1 VLNLHMNKL
10 KLTTATT
17 EIKGDTLTPVTIYL
31 KIRDIF
37 PHSLLLE
44 STDYQP
50 GSNCYTYI
58 CFGPLADFQIADKE
72 ILTRLCDG
80 TRTQARISPEL
91 SAVEAF
97 EQFTNRFE
105 VETNLKDLAC
115 LNGFFG
121 YISYDAVPYFE
132 DIEFNSRKAPACSI
146 PEIHYS
152 VFQFVLAINHHKNEM
167 HLLENT
173 VEGLSPNFP
182 IKTVPE
188 LIDRI
193 LRSREEKYTFRRTG
207 SELSL
212 TTDQEHRL
220 RISTAKE
227 HIHRG
232 DIFQIVLSRR
242 FEQKFQGDEFNVY
255 RALRNIN
262 PSPYLFYFDY
272 GDFRLFGSSPEA
284 QLIVDGNRASLFP
297 IAGTCPRT
305 GDEEQNTRLIKA
317 LQEDEKEN
325 SEHVMLVDLARN
337 DLSKHCRS
345 VTVAKFKQVQSYSHV
360 IHLCSEVQGILN
372 SSTTPFQLLA
382 DTFPAGTLSG
392 APKHRAMQLIDH
404 LEGKA
409 RGFYGGA
416 IGAISFNGDCNHAI
430 MIRSFLSKNGV
441 LYRQAGG
448 GIVADSDPELEVQ
461 EVNNKLGALK
471 ASLQKAEEF

>member
-1 VLNLHMNKL
+1 MKKL
-10 KLTTATT
+10 KLTTKRT

-58 CFGPLADFQIADKE
+58 CFGPLADFQVADGE

-80 TRTQARISPEL
+80 TRARAKISPEF
-91 SAVEAF
+91 SAVQAF
-97 EQFTNRFE
+97 ERFTRSFE
-105 VETNLKDLAC
+105 VDSSLNDFSC

-121 YISYDAVPYFE
+121 YISYDAIPYFE
-132 DIEFNSRKAPACSI
+132 DIEFKAKKAPVSTI
-146 PEIHYS
+146 SDIHYS

-167 HLLENT
+167 HLLENSI
-173 VEGLSPNFP
+173 EGLTPGFP

-188 LIDRI
+188 LIDMI
-193 LRSREEKYTFRRTG
+193 LRSREERYSFRQTG
-207 SELSL
+207 GEISL
-212 TTDQEHRL
+212 TTDEEHRS
-220 RISTAKE
+220 RINTAKE

-242 FEQKFQGDEFNVY
+242 FEQKFHGDEFNVY

-284 QLIVDGNRASLFP
+284 QLIVDGDKASLFP

-305 GDEEQNTRLIKA
+305 DDEQRNAELIKA
-317 LQEDEKEN
+317 LQDDEKEN

-337 DLSKHCRS
+337 DLSKHCRN

-372 SSTTPFQLLA
+372 AGTTPFQLLA

-404 LEGKA
+404 LEGTA

-461 EVNNKLGALK
+461 EVSNKLGALK